1 MFSGAFPRLPAYGLA
16 SRVSN
21 RAVLWLPTQLSA
33 LALWLRADKGVSPR
47 IDDGT
52 TFVTAWADQS
62 GHNRHFAQGT
72 AANQPTLI
80 AASDIN
86 GKPAIQFVGTPIQYL
101 QNTTDT
107 ILQGTTDPFT
117 IVFVAKAI
125 SAASLQAL
133 GQIKGAPGEFNILL
147 GTNTLADNISLGKNT
162 VWTNSRYTFTGFDI
176 TAVSKYLIT
185 KTSENAL
192 ADYAV
197 EWNGNAHA
205 TRVAGPSMS
214 SDTRSTVG
222 SRWFSSNPQQVW
234 NGLIAEVIVMNALI
248 SAAEKNRLMA
258 YLLTRYGV

>member
-1 MFSGAFPRLPAYGLA
+1 MKLATGRLPT
-16 SRVSN
+16 RFH
-21 RAVLWLPTQLSA
+21 RAVPWLPTRLSA
-33 LALWLRADKGVSPR
+33 LALWLRADKGISVR
-47 IDDGT
+47 VDDET
-52 TFVTAWADQS
+52 TFVTEWADQS

-80 AASDIN
+80 ATSDIN

-107 ILQGTTDPFT
+107 FLQDTTDPFT
-117 IVFVAKAI
+117 IVFVTKAI

-133 GQIKGAPGEFNILL
+133 AQFSGSPGEFNLLL
-147 GTNTLADNISLGKNT
+147 GTGAPDNISLGKNT
-162 VWTNSRYTFTGFDI
+162 VWTNSRHTFTGFDI

-214 SDTRSTVG
+214 SNDPRSTVG

-248 SAAEKNRLMA
+248 SAAEKTRLMA
-258 YLLTRYGV
+258 YLLARYGV